1 MQNRSKCKSSQNARN
16 TDVAQTTHGAPPVL
30 PMTQIV
36 RLEPPT
42 YHEKMRHV
50 FNSTL
55 HRVVSLSSILCG
67 TLSVITF
74 SPQMASSA
82 WAETVSN
89 APAGDIVSVSGTV
102 LLRSD
107 AATTGQPK
115 MRTAKAGDSVFAQDV
130 INTGSDG
137 RIKVLMKDKSIIDL
151 GPSALFKIDHF
162 KGKNGA
168 ADREVDV
175 SMVYG
180 TMRAA
185 VTQKLEGKG
194 KFKVK
199 TPSATMGV
207 RGTEFVVKSEISDMK
222 DVSKLLNNVS
232 GALPPSSL
240 ASQGTDAKAST
251 EVSVLQGKVDVGKRD
266 FNASAMAAGRAPA
279 SAGIVSLT
287 AGTQISTN
295 LSNATIAPPKAMDAG
310 QMKAIATE
318 AKVVDTT
325 FQKAVIVE
333 NNSSNSN
340 GNGSQGRSPASVGDH
355 GANPD
360 GVHRV
365 LASTDVPL
373 PPPPNVRPID
383 LNIPG
388 SMGPNQIFNQPAI
401 NTHGILIL
409 REA

>member
-1 MQNRSKCKSSQNARN
+1 
-16 TDVAQTTHGAPPVL
+16 
-30 PMTQIV
+30 
-36 RLEPPT
+36 
-42 YHEKMRHV
+42 MRHV
-50 FNSTL
+50 LRSIPSFLTTI
-55 HRVVSLSSILCG
+55 SL
-67 TLSVITF
+67 
-74 SPQMASSA
+74 MASPFCLSTSS
-82 WAETVSN
+82 WATDANES

-107 AATTGQPK
+107 AQQAK
-115 MRTAKAGDSVFAQDV
+115 MRTAKAGDVIYIKDV

-151 GPSALFKIDHF
+151 GPSALFKIDDF
-162 KGKNGA
+162 KGKKGA

-207 RGTEFVVKSEISDMK
+207 RGTEFVVKSEVSDLK
-222 DVSKLLNNVS
+222 DVGKLLKNTS
-232 GALPPSSL
+232 GTLPPAAL
-240 ASQGTDAKAST
+240 ASQEPNLKSST
-251 EVSVLQGKVDVGKRD
+251 EVTVLQGKVDVGKHD
-266 FNASAMAAGRAPA
+266 FNASAMTAGRNPS

-287 AGTQISTN
+287 AGNQISTA
-295 LSNATIAPPKAMDAG
+295 LGSAAITAPKMMDAG
-310 QMKAIATE
+310 QMKTIATE

-333 NNSSNSN
+333 NSNQ
-340 GNGSQGRSPASVGDH
+340 GGQGSRSPASSG
-355 GANPD
+355 GPGLAPSPD
-360 GVHRV
+360 GIHRV
-365 LASTDVPL
+365 LASTEVPL
-373 PPPPNVRPID
+373 PPPPPVRPID

-388 SMGPNQIFNQPAI
+388 ALGPNQIFNQPAI
-401 NTHGILIL
+401 NTQGSLKKL
-409 REA
+409 RVVITTN

>member
-1 MQNRSKCKSSQNARN
+1 
-16 TDVAQTTHGAPPVL
+16 
-30 PMTQIV
+30 MTQIV
-36 RLEPPT
+36 RLELAT

-50 FNSTL
+50 ILSMVNLSTL
-55 HRVVSLSSILCG
+55 ALG
-67 TLSVITF
+67 TLSVATF
-74 SPQMASSA
+74 SSLMTPSA
-82 WAETVSN
+82 WADAV
-89 APAGDIVSVSGTV
+89 AGVAAGDVVSVSGTV

-107 AATTGQPK
+107 AAKSGQAV
-115 MRTAKAGDSVFAQDV
+115 MRNAKAGDTIFAQDV

-151 GPSALFKIDHF
+151 GPSALFKIDSF

-222 DVSKLLNNVS
+222 DVGKLLNS
-232 GALPPSSL
+232 GSGTLPPASL
-240 ASQGTDAKAST
+240 ASQGSAPKAST
-251 EVSVLQGKVDVGKRD
+251 EVSVLQGKVDVGKHD
-266 FNASAMAAGRAPA
+266 FNATAMTAGRNPA
-279 SAGIVSLT
+279 SLGVVRLT
-287 AGTQISTN
+287 AGTQTLAALN
-295 LSNATIAPPKAMDAG
+295 NATIAPPKVMDAT
-310 QMKAIATE
+310 QMKVIATD
-318 AKVVDTT
+318 AKVVDMT
-325 FQKAVIVE
+325 FQKAVVVE
-333 NNSSNSN
+333 NNSSNS
-340 GNGSQGRSPASVGDH
+340 QGRSPASNGES
-355 GANPD
+355 GS
-360 GVHRV
+360 GSEGIHRV
-365 LASTDVPL
+365 LASTEVPL

-388 SMGPNQIFNQPAI
+388 SLGPSQIFNQPAI
-401 NTHGILIL
+401 NTQGVMKRLHITISTN
-409 REA
+409 